1 MKKKIVNVVLSVAV
15 VTSMMF
21 GVTACGSKDTTTAP
35 AEDAAV
41 TNSVADATEPAADE
55 STVADAEDESTVA
68 DAEDAADDSTDAD
81 AEDAADD
88 STDAD
93 AADDSTDADAEDADA
108 GEVSGSVEEWVNS
121 EEAATY
127 VTLFD
132 TMFGGQMTTAF
143 EADGDALVLAVIL
156 SDDIVGLDGGS
167 LSQDEMAEMQAAM
180 QQQYDSTADQ
190 FEPIRDELRNEV
202 GDDSLSVQISYRLSD
217 GTELFNQEL

>member
-1 MKKKIVNVVLSVAV
+1 MKKKIVNVVLSVAI

-41 TNSVADATEPAADE
+41 TNSAAEPAADE
-55 STVADAEDESTVA
+55 STVADAADESTVA
-68 DAEDAADDSTDAD
+68 DAADESTVADESTDAD
-81 AEDAADD
+81 AEDAADE
-88 STDAD
+88 
-93 AADDSTDADAEDADA
+93 STDADAEDADA
-108 GEVSGSVEEWVNS
+108 GEASGSVEEWINS
-121 EEAATY
+121 EKAATY

-143 EADGDALVLAVIL
+143 EVDGDALVLAVIL

>member
-1 MKKKIVNVVLSVAV
+1 M
-15 VTSMMF
+15 
-21 GVTACGSKDTTTAP
+21 
-35 AEDAAV
+35 
-41 TNSVADATEPAADE
+41 ADAADE
-55 STVADAEDESTVA
+55 STVADAADESTVA
-68 DAEDAADDSTDAD
+68 DESTDAD
-81 AEDAADD
+81 AEDAADE
-88 STDAD
+88 
-93 AADDSTDADAEDADA
+93 STDADAEDADA
-108 GEVSGSVEEWVNS
+108 GEASGSVEEWVNS

-143 EADGDALVLAVIL
+143 EVDGDALVLAVIL

>member
-1 MKKKIVNVVLSVAV
+1 MKKKIVNVVLSVAI

-41 TNSVADATEPAADE
+41 TNSAAEPAADE
-55 STVADAEDESTVA
+55 STVADAADESTVA
-68 DAEDAADDSTDAD
+68 DAADESTVADESTDAD
-81 AEDAADD
+81 AEDAADE
-88 STDAD
+88 
-93 AADDSTDADAEDADA
+93 STDADAEDADA
-108 GEVSGSVEEWVNS
+108 GEASGSVEEWVNS
-121 EEAATY
+121 EKAATY

-143 EADGDALVLAVIL
+143 EVDGDALVLAVIL

>member
-1 MKKKIVNVVLSVAV
+1 MKKKIVNVVLSVAI

-41 TNSVADATEPAADE
+41 TNSAAEPAADE
-55 STVADAEDESTVA
+55 STVADAADESTVA
-68 DAEDAADDSTDAD
+68 DAADESTVADESTDAD
-81 AEDAADD
+81 AEDAADE
-88 STDAD
+88 
-93 AADDSTDADAEDADA
+93 STDADAEDADA
-108 GEVSGSVEEWVNS
+108 GEASGSVEEWINS

-143 EADGDALVLAVIL
+143 EVDGDALVLAVIL

>member
-1 MKKKIVNVVLSVAV
+1 MKKKIVNVVLSVAI

-41 TNSVADATEPAADE
+41 TNSAADE
-55 STVADAEDESTVA
+55 STVADAADESTVA
-68 DAEDAADDSTDAD
+68 DAADESTVADESTDAD
-81 AEDAADD
+81 AEDAADE
-88 STDAD
+88 
-93 AADDSTDADAEDADA
+93 STDADAEDADA
-108 GEVSGSVEEWVNS
+108 GEASGSVEEWINS
-121 EEAATY
+121 EKAATY

-143 EADGDALVLAVIL
+143 EVDGDALVLAVIL